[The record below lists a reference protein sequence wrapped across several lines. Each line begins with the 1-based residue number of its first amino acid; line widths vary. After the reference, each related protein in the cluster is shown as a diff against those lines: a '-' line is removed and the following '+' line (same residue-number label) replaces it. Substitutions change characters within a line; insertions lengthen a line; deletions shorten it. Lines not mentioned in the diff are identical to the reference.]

1 MDGKGGCMVKV
12 WLPVTAGFLL
22 LGCSL
27 LTGCASSDVETRN
40 QTNNQL
46 MRLSTNQNQE
56 PNSLNE
62 EMELGIFKDV
72 KDHWAEREIMS
83 LFQEGIIGGYSDK
96 TFKPNQILTRYQAA
110 AMLIKALKLPLQ
122 ENPTVTFK
130 DIKKDSPMFRVA
142 ATINQEGL
150 IRGSNGYFRPGE
162 PLTRAQMAALLT
174 RAFELQRNESFYFK
188 DVQPDYWNYN
198 EISAIAKSGISG
210 GKEDGTFGGSE
221 ATTRA
226 HFSVFLYRALKPEER
241 RPIQPLAGDYGGFV
255 EMGGSYYG
263 IDNNIHFTIAAKNA
277 EYKDI
282 RNITFNDI
290 WPNLDMSPGNRFIK
304 EAGVQVEGDQIIVPV
319 ILNKQE
325 KLFAYKDGIFTPY
338 SEQFLPNRYKLNGKV
353 YYTKGLTL
361 MEKSGDN
368 ERVVKKL
375 EDVSSHKLDYA
386 GSKLFYISN
395 GKVKSYDLLS
405 GKESTIYSGKP
416 AAYVDEFEGQI
427 VILIKPYGTVITD
440 YKGRVITTYKLG
452 SFMSEYWGGLS
463 IHDAADGSAGHIKR

>member
-1 MDGKGGCMVKV
+1 VKV
-12 WLPVTAGFLL
+12 WLLFMGGFLFVS
-22 LGCSL
+22 CAL
-27 LTGCASSDVETRN
+27 LTGCATNELKDRN
-40 QTNNQL
+40 PTNNHF
-46 MRLSTNQNQE
+46 MRLSTNQNQNQDHVTV
-56 PNSLNE
+56 PNKTRDISSGNF
-62 EMELGIFKDV
+62 MDV
-72 KDHWAEREIMS
+72 SGHWAEKEIMY
-83 LFQEGIIGGYSDK
+83 LLQEGIIGGYSDK
-96 TFKPNQILTRYQAA
+96 TFRPNQTLTRYQAA
-110 AMLIKALKLPLQ
+110 AMLLKALKITLL
-122 ENPTVTFK
+122 ENATVNFK
-130 DIKKDSPMFRVA
+130 DIKRDSPMYRVA
-142 ATINQEGL
+142 TTINQEGH

-162 PLTRAQMAALLT
+162 PLTRAQMAAILT
-174 RAFELQRNESFYFK
+174 RAFELQRNENFYFK
-188 DVQPDYWNYN
+188 DVQPDYWNYD
-198 EISAIAKSGISG
+198 EVSAIAQSGITG
-210 GKEDGTFGGSE
+210 GKEDGTFAGSE

-226 HFSVFLYRALKPEER
+226 QFSVFLYRALKPEER
-241 RPIQPLAGDYGGFV
+241 EPIQPLAGDYGGFV
-255 EMGGSYYG
+255 EWGGFYYG
-263 IDNNIHFTIAAKNA
+263 VDNNILFTIAAKNA

-282 RNITFNDI
+282 KNITFNDI
-290 WPNLDMSPGNRFIK
+290 WPDLDMLPGNRFYK

-319 ILNKQE
+319 ILNKEE

-375 EDVSSHKLDYA
+375 EDVSYHKLDYA

-405 GKESTIYSGKP
+405 GKEITIYSGKP
-416 AAYVDEFEGQI
+416 AAYVNEFEGQI

-440 YKGRVITTYKLG
+440 YKGRVISSYKLG